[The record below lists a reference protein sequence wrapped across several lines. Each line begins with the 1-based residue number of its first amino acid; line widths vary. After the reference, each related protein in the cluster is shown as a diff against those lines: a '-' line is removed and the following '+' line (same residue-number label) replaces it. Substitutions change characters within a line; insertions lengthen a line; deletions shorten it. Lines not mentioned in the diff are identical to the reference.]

1 MKSETSI
8 IMYLFKLRL
17 KHFALLAASISL
29 TISLCLFNPVET
41 YAETQMLEIPTKHV
55 SGGGD
60 LRIDTR
66 AGFTD
71 MLVTIDSQR
80 TCETVY
86 YNMTDVITL
95 SFDYCT
101 NVRTLASGE
110 TAAGGDG
117 HSYVKVELVP
127 ESGTSIT
134 ILDVSSRTSIGRKTC
149 NYNMSS
155 LSGKYKIRVTLTGS
169 RVQASSSTTNHH
181 AFARI
186 SRYVTLDYN
195 EFPTFNTGSNL
206 THLNPPQNA
215 LFLPKPHH
223 NILIYPIGN
232 YSVFKVRFYQ

>member
-29 TISLCLFNPVET
+29 TIILCLFNPVET
-41 YAETQMLEIPTKHV
+41 YAGTQMLEIPTKHV

-71 MLVTIDSQR
+71 MLFTIDSQR

-110 TAAGGDG
+110 TAASGDG

-127 ESGTSIT
+127 ESGASIT
-134 ILDVSSRTSIGRKTC
+134 ILDVSSRTSTGRKTC

-169 RVQASSSTTNHH
+169 RVQASSSSGGTTNHH
-181 AFARI
+181 ANARI
-186 SRYVTLDYN
+186 SRYVALGYN
-195 EFPTFNTGSNL
+195 ELPTFNTGSNL
-206 THLNPPQNA
+206 TAVESLLFRRFPP
-215 LFLPKPHH
+215 KSHH
-223 NILIYPIGN
+223 NI
-232 YSVFKVRFYQ
+232 